1 MTAMGT
7 LKVCLDPGHYGNFN
21 CNNNVSP
28 VYWESRTVWKLHLM
42 LLEELEK
49 YESVTVVTTRQD
61 EEKDLE
67 LETRGKASEGC
78 DLFLS
83 LHTNSCEDET
93 VDRATVI
100 YQVKADDRMKALA
113 AKFGAAI
120 KKTMGLSAYKA
131 DLRWNSAHNADW
143 YGVLRGAAYVG
154 TPGLILEHGFHSHN
168 ATAKWLQKDA
178 NLRKLAQA
186 DAAVLA
192 EHYELKK
199 KLPFTDVKPGTE
211 LGDAVS
217 WALAAGITKGTTATT
232 FSPKDPCTRGQ
243 MAIFLFRF
251 AKWIAKQLGKS
262 LL

>member
-1 MTAMGT
+1 MGT
-7 LKVCLDPGHYGNFN
+7 LKICIDPGHYGNYN
-21 CNNNVSP
+21 ANRNVSP

-42 LLEELEK
+42 LKQELEK
-49 YESVTVVTTRQD
+49 YDGVTVVTTRRD

-67 LETRGKASEGC
+67 LEARGRASADC

-100 YQVKADDRMKALA
+100 YQVKADDQMKTLA
-113 AKFGAAI
+113 ARFGAAI
-120 KKTMGLSAYKA
+120 QKTMGLSTFKTN
-131 DLRWNSAHNADW
+131 LRWNTAHNADW
-143 YGVLRGAAYVG
+143 YGVLRGAASVG

-168 ATAKWLQKDA
+168 ATARWLQNDA
-178 NLRKLAQA
+178 NLRKLAQT

-192 EHYELKK
+192 EHYELRK

-217 WALAAGITKGTTATT
+217 WAVEAGVTKGTLATS

-243 MAIFLFRF
+243 MAIFLYRLV
-251 AKWIAKQLGKS
+251 KWIAKWLGKPLS
-262 LL
+262 